1 MILQGDHVLY
11 MWDGLRNCHFL
22 RDRLWNVSQLV
33 KQNKQD
39 NVSPSRR
46 RNLKSGLLNHE
57 VILVHTRWFRRKTV
71 CAFPQLISLFSL
83 KEATWHK
90 VYMLCD
96 VYQHDR
102 RYNWMVQRQQ
112 RGSKVVTLTN
122 LLWWWICWYYILIKV
137 RHIIASHHVTVYYVH
152 AEMLCYVYSYTWGVY
167 ECLVHGPVGIST
179 GSSSGGQ
186 DFGGATTG
194 HNSAAHAP
202 YSHSGQ
208 GIVRTK
214 IVFLESMFNTLSWVL
229 ASCEPIG
236 CRGVASLSHAH

>member
-1 MILQGDHVLY
+1 MELVVGYNSRVWCISRGRKLSNYMCVMILQCDHVLY
-11 MWDGLRNCHFL
+11 IWDGLRNCHFL

-39 NVSPSRR
+39 NVSTWRR

-57 VILVHTRWFRRKTV
+57 VILVHTKWFRRKIV

-122 LLWWWICWYYILIKV
+122 LLWWWICWYYMLIKV

-152 AEMLCYVYSYTWGVY
+152 DEMLCV
-167 ECLVHGPVGIST
+167 LVHLRCIWM
-179 GSSSGGQ
+179 SG
-186 DFGGATTG
+186 AW
-194 HNSAAHAP
+194 P
-202 YSHSGQ
+202 
-208 GIVRTK
+208 
-214 IVFLESMFNTLSWVL
+214 
-229 ASCEPIG
+229 
-236 CRGVASLSHAH
+236 CRNLDR